1 MSSLFN
7 VEWQDSIICLANFY
21 DMIMVDVTN
30 KMLLYIIINLE
41 PIFLNK
47 FMLSFMT
54 LSNVIYLLCIAFF
67 IVFCCLCYCAVLSL
81 HFMNNTVKI
90 NVSIE
95 NYYFNY
101 IIIINSIKKRKL
113 IHSYTYKNRS
123 IINIWLLKPP

>member
-7 VEWQDSIICLANFY
+7 VEWQDSIICLANLY

-67 IVFCCLCYCAVLSL
+67 IVFCCLCYGAVLSL

-123 IINIWLLKPP
+123 IINI